1 MAMVRGIDV
10 SIGLTRRC
18 QAPGSPTLPGLKVFS
33 AEDDPSLLAQSISA
47 DLMTFA
53 CLVDGKKWGS

>member
-1 MAMVRGIDV
+1 MRK
-10 SIGLTRRC
+10 T
-18 QAPGSPTLPGLKVFS
+18 GLKVFS

-53 CLVDGKKWGS
+53 CLVDGKKQGS

>member
-1 MAMVRGIDV
+1 MRK
-10 SIGLTRRC
+10 T
-18 QAPGSPTLPGLKVFS
+18 GLKVFS